1 MKKINVI
8 IGIVVVVIV
17 IFIITI
23 KANSNNKEEVKN
35 IINNNSGNTVITT
48 DQTKDKV
55 ENEVKEVPVK
65 GMTFSNVSAQADE
78 ENDKN
83 ILIFKA
89 KNDTNKTIENKEVI
103 CIFKDVEEKVIGRKT
118 IHIQQLSANEEIDE
132 ELEIENELTGAKSF
146 EFVENNN

>member
-35 IINNNSGNTVITT
+35 TINNNSGNTVITT

-118 IHIQQLSANEEIDE
+118 IHIQQLSANEEIDG